1 MFLYSLDR
9 VLATLWLKILSS
21 LQFDLYWCWEVTLA
35 CPSVSFL
42 RLHAWYIVS
51 FNKCKSVAF
60 WHTVIMFEVCQQSNF
75 FPLSSVLFLNLVVI
89 KGVRFLSET
98 IEKGSLEH
106 QWCTWKTC
114 GSAKQNRPHFMKSLY
129 LWLHYFCLETHSLV
143 SCIKVVRF
151 SWCREISLS
160 LWDANNEKHQNN
172 KVCDKQL
179 PVLWIKQTHFWRG
192 CHDYIFNYS
201 QMYIEK
207 SNCLICLLLISV
219 PLGLLSRMTLQA

>member
-1 MFLYSLDR
+1 MR
-9 VLATLWLKILSS
+9 GILSVLISAKVLRFDILS
-21 LQFDLYWCWEVTLA
+21 LCSR
-35 CPSVSFL
+35 SVNKAISFL
-42 RLHAWYIVS
+42 CLQ
-51 FNKCKSVAF
+51 C
-60 WHTVIMFEVCQQSNF
+60 C
-75 FPLSSVLFLNLVVI
+75 FLLGSHKRCPFLKWNNRKRKFRTPVVHL
-89 KGVRFLSET
+89 KDL
-98 IEKGSLEH
+98 
-106 QWCTWKTC
+106 WP
-114 GSAKQNRPHFMKSLY
+114 SAKQNRPLFMKSLY